1 MNSVLVPIRRLVLPV
16 AALVLVACG
25 LSAAAATA
33 APPPG
38 AEGTLTVAASASFA
52 TTSIGAASPQ
62 QISLKNESAAGV
74 DIDEVGFEGV
84 DPGDFGIEGN
94 NCVGFIGPSMSC
106 TLTVRFTPGA
116 GGLREAR
123 LRVAT
128 DGTPTEYFTELSGEG
143 AAPELTFEP
152 AGHDFGLVEAHSNSP
167 RTTFTLRNSGGAS
180 VQLGNLEISGPDAN
194 EFFIQNSNCWSS
206 TLTPGATCSIE
217 VQFNANEEGSF
228 AAAVAIRADNVGF
241 TAPLAGSAERPHV
254 EASPTRLVF
263 APTSVGSSQTR
274 EVTLTNVGHLP
285 VGFFIAIVSGGDQS
299 SFHMLEETCTSNLF
313 AGSPRMVE
321 PAASCVAKVEFEPT
335 GVGATAAT
343 LSFFG
348 AGEGA
353 LQVPMEG
360 TGVAPRLSLS
370 PTARDFGSVAV
381 GSDGPT
387 QTFQL
392 RNESVE
398 AQTIDAATL
407 AGAGLGDFE
416 LRSDECSETVLAPGA
431 ACAVAVRFDPGSIG
445 PKAATLRL
453 RGTGGTTVARL
464 DGEGTGAVV
473 SAATAGGGAKHGRVV
488 LSLMRNP
495 RAVAGK
501 VSLGRARCESSA
513 PCTIRLNGLASG
525 RLATVAGPR
534 PALRPLTVTR
544 LRLAPGASVALTA
557 ALPAELRGSPS
568 DARLSVVVHW
578 RTGSQHGAASRGVA
592 VRVQAAPFRPPA
604 R

>member
-1 MNSVLVPIRRLVLPV
+1 MNSVLVPIRRLALPV

-25 LSAAAATA
+25 FTTAVATA

-38 AEGTLTVAASASFA
+38 AEGTLTVIASASFA
-52 TTSIGAASPQ
+52 TTGIGATSTQ
-62 QISLKNESAAGV
+62 QISLKNESEAGV
-74 DIDEVGFEGV
+74 DVNEVSFEGV
-84 DPGDFGIEGN
+84 DAGDFGIEGN
-94 NCVGFIGPSMSC
+94 DCVGFIGPSMSC

-123 LRVAT
+123 MRTVT
-128 DGTPTEYFTELSGEG
+128 DGTPAEYLTELSGEG

-152 AGHDFGLVEAHSNSP
+152 GSHDFGLVEAHSNSP
-167 RTTFTLRNSGGAS
+167 RTNFTLRNNGSTS

-194 EFFIQNSNCWSS
+194 EFFIPNSNCWGG
-206 TLTPGATCSIE
+206 TLAPGATCQVE

-228 AAAVAIRADNVGF
+228 AAAVSIRGDNVGF
-241 TAPLAGSAERPHV
+241 TAPLAGRAERPKV
-254 EASPTRLVF
+254 EASPTPLAF
-263 APTSVGSSQTR
+263 GPTSVGSSQTR

-299 SFHMLEETCTSNLF
+299 SFHMLEESCTSNLF

-321 PAASCVAKVEFEPT
+321 PGASCVAKVEFEPT

-353 LQVPMEG
+353 LQVPVEG

-370 PTARDFGSVAV
+370 PPARDFGSVAV
-381 GSDGPT
+381 GSAGPT

-392 RNESVE
+392 RNESIE

-407 AGAGLGDFE
+407 AGADLGDFE

-445 PKAATLRL
+445 PKTATLRL
-453 RGTGGTTVARL
+453 RGTGGTTVAQL
-464 DGEGTGAVV
+464 DGEGTGVVV
-473 SAATAGGGAKHGRVV
+473 SAATASGRAKHGHVV

-495 RAVAGK
+495 RAAAGR
-501 VSLGRARCESSA
+501 VSLGRARCESTA

-525 RLATVAGPR
+525 RLATAAGPR

-592 VRVQAAPFRPPA
+592 VRVRAAPFRPPA

>member
-16 AALVLVACG
+16 AALALVTCG
-25 LSAAAATA
+25 LATAAATA

-52 TTSIGAASPQ
+52 TTSVGATSTQ
-62 QISLKNESAAGV
+62 QISLKNESEAGV
-74 DIDEVGFEGV
+74 DVNEVGFEGV

-94 NCVGFIGPSMSC
+94 NCVGFIGPSMNC

-128 DGTPTEYFTELSGEG
+128 DGTQTEYLTELSGEG

-152 AGHDFGLVEAHSNSP
+152 AGHDFGLVEMHSNSP
-167 RTTFTLRNSGGAS
+167 RTSFTLRNSGTAS
-180 VQLGNLEISGPDAN
+180 VQLGSLEIFGPDAN
-194 EFFIQNSNCWSS
+194 EFFIQSSNCWGT
-206 TLTPGATCSIE
+206 TLAPGATCQVE

-228 AAAVAIRADNVGF
+228 TAAVSIRADNVGF
-241 TAPLAGSAERPHV
+241 TAPLAGRAERPKV
-254 EASPTRLVF
+254 EAFPTPLVF
-263 APTSVGSSQTR
+263 GPTSVGSSQTR

-299 SFHMLEETCTSNLF
+299 SFHMLEESCTSNLF

-321 PAASCVAKVEFEPT
+321 PGASCVAKVEFDPT
-335 GVGATAAT
+335 RVGATAAT

-353 LQVPMEG
+353 LEVPVEG

-370 PTARDFGSVAV
+370 PSARNFGSVAV
-381 GSDGPT
+381 GNAGPT

-392 RNESVE
+392 RNESIE
-398 AQTIDAATL
+398 AQTIDSATL
-407 AGAGLGDFE
+407 AGADVGDFG

-431 ACAVAVRFDPGSIG
+431 TCAVAVRFDPGSSG
-445 PKAATLRL
+445 PKTATLRL

-464 DGEGTGAVV
+464 DGEGTGMVV
-473 SAATAGGGAKHGRVV
+473 SAATASGGAKHGHVV

-495 RAVAGK
+495 RAAAGK
-501 VSLGRARCESSA
+501 VSLGRARCESSS

-525 RLATVAGPR
+525 RIATVAGPR

-544 LRLAPGASVALTA
+544 LRLAPSASVALTA

-568 DARLSVVVHW
+568 DARLTVVVHW
-578 RTGSQHGAASRGVA
+578 RTGSAHGAASRGVA
-592 VRVQAAPFRPPA
+592 VRVPAAPFRPPA

>member
-1 MNSVLVPIRRLVLPV
+1 MNSVLVPIRCRVLPV
-16 AALVLVACG
+16 AALVLIACG
-25 LSAAAATA
+25 FTTAVATA

-38 AEGTLTVAASASFA
+38 AEGTLTVTASASFEP
-52 TTSIGAASPQ
+52 TGLGGTSRQ

-74 DIDEVGFEGV
+74 DVNEVGFDGV

-94 NCVGFIGPSMSC
+94 NCLGFIGPSMSC
-106 TLTVRFTPGA
+106 TLTVLFTPGA

-128 DGTPTEYFTELSGEG
+128 DGTQAEYLTELSGEG

-167 RTTFTLRNSGGAS
+167 RTNFTLRNSGTAS

-194 EFFIQNSNCWSS
+194 EFWIPGSNCWGT
-206 TLTPGATCSIE
+206 TLAPGATCQVE

-228 AAAVAIRADNVGF
+228 AAAVSISADNVGF
-241 TAPLAGSAERPHV
+241 TAPLAGRAERPQV
-254 EASPTRLVF
+254 EASPTPLVF
-263 APTSVGSSQTR
+263 GPTSVGSSQTR

-285 VGFFIAIVSGGDQS
+285 VGFFIAIISGGDQS
-299 SFHMLEETCTSNLF
+299 SFHMLEESCTSNLF

-321 PAASCVAKVEFEPT
+321 PGASCVAKVEFEPT

-353 LQVPMEG
+353 LQVPVEG
-360 TGVAPRLSLS
+360 SGVTPRLSLS

-381 GSDGPT
+381 GNAGPT
-387 QTFQL
+387 QLFQL
-392 RNESVE
+392 RNESIE
-398 AQTIDAATL
+398 AQTIDSATL
-407 AGAGLGDFE
+407 AGADLGDFQ
-416 LRSDECSETVLAPGA
+416 LRSDECSETVLAQGA
-431 ACAVAVRFDPGSIG
+431 ACAVAVRFAPGSSG
-445 PKAATLRL
+445 PKTATLRL
-453 RGTGGTTVARL
+453 RGSGGTIVARL

-473 SAATAGGGAKHGRVV
+473 SAATAGGRAKHGRVV
-488 LSLMRNP
+488 LRLMRNP
-495 RAVAGK
+495 RATAGK
-501 VSLGRARCESSA
+501 VSVGRARCESSA

-525 RLATVAGPR
+525 RLATAAGPR
-534 PALRPLTVTR
+534 SGLRALTVTR
-544 LRLAPGASVALTA
+544 RRLAPGASVALTA
-557 ALPAELRGSPS
+557 ALPPELRGSLADP
-568 DARLSVVVHW
+568 RMSVFIHW

-592 VRVQAAPFRPPA
+592 VRVSATPFRRPA
-604 R
+604 P

>member
-1 MNSVLVPIRRLVLPV
+1 MNNVLDPIRRLVLPL

-25 LSAAAATA
+25 FTTAAAA

-38 AEGTLTVAASASFA
+38 GEGTLTIAAPASFA
-52 TTSIGAASPQ
+52 TTSIGAASTQ
-62 QISLKNESAAGV
+62 QISLKNESGAGV
-74 DIDEVGFEGV
+74 NVNEVGFEGV

-94 NCVGFIGPSMSC
+94 NCVGFIGPSMVC
-106 TLTVRFTPGA
+106 TLTVRFSPGA

-123 LRVAT
+123 LRVVT
-128 DGTPTEYFTELSGEG
+128 DGTPAEYLTELSGEG
-143 AAPELTFEP
+143 ATPELTLEP
-152 AGHDFGLVEAHSNSP
+152 GGHDFGLVEVRSNSP
-167 RTTFTLRNSGGAS
+167 RTNFTVRNSGSAS
-180 VQLGNLEISGPDAN
+180 VQTGNLEISGPDAN
-194 EFFIQNSNCWSS
+194 EFFIPNSNCWGT
-206 TLTPGATCSIE
+206 TLEPGATCQVE

-228 AAAVAIRADNVGF
+228 AAAVSIRADNVGF
-241 TAPLAGSAERPHV
+241 TAPLAGRAERPKV
-254 EASPTRLVF
+254 EASPTPLVF
-263 APTSVGSSQTR
+263 EPTSVGSSRTR
-274 EVTLTNVGHLP
+274 EVTLTNVGNLP

-321 PAASCVAKVEFEPT
+321 PGASCVAKVEFEPT
-335 GVGATAAT
+335 AVGATAAT

-353 LQVPMEG
+353 LQVPVEG

-381 GSDGPT
+381 GSAGPT
-387 QTFQL
+387 QTFAL
-392 RNESVE
+392 RNESLDP
-398 AQTIDAATL
+398 QTIDSATL
-407 AGAGLGDFE
+407 AGADLGDFQ

-431 ACAVAVRFDPGSIG
+431 ACAVAVRFDPGSSG
-445 PKAATLRL
+445 PKTATLRL

-473 SAATAGGGAKHGRVV
+473 SAATAGGSKHGHVV
-488 LSLMRNP
+488 LSLLRKP
-495 RAVAGK
+495 RAAAGK

-525 RLATVAGPR
+525 RLATGAGPR
-534 PALRPLTVTR
+534 PALRPLTVTH

-557 ALPAELRGSPS
+557 ALPAELRGSIA
-568 DARLSVVVHW
+568 DARVTVVVHW
-578 RTGSQHGAASRGVA
+578 RTGPQHGAASRGVA
-592 VRVQAAPFRPPA
+592 VRVPAAPFPQPA

>member
-16 AALVLVACG
+16 AALVLFACG
-25 LSAAAATA
+25 LSTVAATA

-38 AEGTLTVAASASFA
+38 AEGTLTVVASASFA
-52 TTSIGAASPQ
+52 TTSIGASSTQ

-74 DIDEVGFEGV
+74 DVNEVTFEGA

-94 NCVGFIGPSMSC
+94 NCLGFIGPSMGC

-116 GGLREAR
+116 GGLREAL

-128 DGTPTEYFTELSGEG
+128 DGTPAEYLTELSGEG
-143 AAPELTFEP
+143 AVPELTFEP
-152 AGHDFGLVEAHSNSP
+152 AGHDFGLVEVRSNSP
-167 RTTFTLRNSGGAS
+167 RASFTLRNSGTAS

-194 EFFIQNSNCWSS
+194 EFWIPGSNCWGTTLEPGS
-206 TLTPGATCSIE
+206 TCQVE

-228 AAAVAIRADNVGF
+228 AAAVSIRADNVGF
-241 TAPLAGSAERPHV
+241 TAPLAGRAERPKV
-254 EASPTRLVF
+254 EASPAPLVF
-263 APTSVGSSQTR
+263 GPTSVGSSQTR

-299 SFHMLEETCTSNLF
+299 SFHLLEESCTSNLF

-321 PAASCVAKVEFEPT
+321 PGASCVAKVEFDPT

-353 LQVPMEG
+353 LQVPVEG

-370 PTARDFGSVAV
+370 PSSRDFGSVAV
-381 GSDGPT
+381 GSAGPT
-387 QTFQL
+387 QTFEL
-392 RNESVE
+392 RNESLE
-398 AQTIDAATL
+398 AQTIDSATL
-407 AGAGLGDFE
+407 SGADLGDFQ

-431 ACAVAVRFDPGSIG
+431 ACAVAVRFDPGSSG
-445 PKAATLRL
+445 SKTATLRL

-464 DGEGTGAVV
+464 DGEGSGAFV

-513 PCTIRLNGLASG
+513 PCTIRLNGFASG
-525 RLATVAGPR
+525 RLDTVAGPR
-534 PALRPLTVTR
+534 PALRPLTVAL

-557 ALPAELRGSPS
+557 ALPAELRGSIPYT
-568 DARLSVVVHW
+568 RLSVVVHW
-578 RTGSQHGAASRGVA
+578 RTGSRHGAASRGVA
-592 VRVQAAPFRPPA
+592 VRVPAAPFRPPA

>member
-16 AALVLVACG
+16 AALVLLACG
-25 LSAAAATA
+25 LTTAAATA

-38 AEGTLTVAASASFA
+38 AEGTLTVTASASFA
-52 TTSIGAASPQ
+52 TTSVGATSTQ
-62 QISLKNESAAGV
+62 QISLKNESEAGV
-74 DIDEVGFEGV
+74 NVNEVSFEGV

-116 GGLREAR
+116 GGVREAR

-128 DGTPTEYFTELSGEG
+128 DGTQTEYLTELSGEG

-152 AGHDFGLVEAHSNSP
+152 AGHDFGLVEVRSNSP
-167 RTTFTLRNSGGAS
+167 RTNFTLRNSGTAS

-194 EFFIQNSNCWSS
+194 EFWIPNSNCWGT
-206 TLTPGATCSIE
+206 TLAPGTTCQVE
-217 VQFNANEEGSF
+217 VQFNANEEGSY
-228 AAAVAIRADNVGF
+228 AAAVSIRADNVGF
-241 TAPLAGSAERPHV
+241 TAPLAGRAERPKV
-254 EASPTRLVF
+254 EASPTPLVF
-263 APTSVGSSQTR
+263 GPTSVGSSQTR
-274 EVTLTNVGHLP
+274 EVTLDNVGHLP

-321 PAASCVAKVEFEPT
+321 PGASCVAKVEFEPT

-353 LQVPMEG
+353 LQVPLEG
-360 TGVAPRLSLS
+360 TGVAPRLGLS

-381 GSDGPT
+381 GNVGPA

-392 RNESVE
+392 RNESIG
-398 AQTIDAATL
+398 AQTIDSATL
-407 AGAGLGDFE
+407 AGADLGDFQ
-416 LRSDECSETVLAPGA
+416 LRSDECSETVLAAGA
-431 ACAVAVRFDPGSIG
+431 TCAVAVRFDPGTSG
-445 PKAATLRL
+445 PKTARLRL
-453 RGTGGTTVARL
+453 RGTGGTTVAQL
-464 DGEGTGAVV
+464 NGEGTGAVV
-473 SAATAGGGAKHGRVV
+473 SAATAGGGTKHGRVV

-495 RAVAGK
+495 RAMAGK

-525 RLATVAGPR
+525 RIATVAGPR
-534 PALRPLTVTR
+534 PGLRPLTVTR

-557 ALPAELRGSPS
+557 ALPLELRGSPS
-568 DARLSVVVHW
+568 DARLSVFVHW

-592 VRVQAAPFRPPA
+592 VRVPAAPFRPPA